1 MAREYGANAAEVAA
15 AHVAG
20 SFAAG
25 SGRLDDSLDDA
36 AAELDR
42 AFATAPDLA
51 ASLLR
56 RDAWRVLP
64 RAGADGAGDAFARY
78 FEHLRACR
86 VASGEDSAV
95 AARLA
100 AAATAAK
107 TLARVAPD
115 LRLADVFG
123 DEGDAPAEGARATLA
138 AMEDAAVAETKRGG
152 AAALRPDVVAKRA
165 DAFAD
170 AMRLVPSLVPG
181 VDPDDARVAVALAA
195 LAARHPP
202 QTRWNA
208 AKAALDRVRDPNRVA
223 ETVRFAA
230 TGGAHPFFREENL
243 FGEHRFREDRRETK
257 VATSLHSSPFA
268 AEAPLA
274 LRVVALAE
282 GAETLRRRVR
292 EGHPSEFEAG
302 TNADTI
308 SENDFDSRF
317 VSLAISLETR
327 RVALATAAATRD
339 AAPTVARA
347 SLQTL
352 EDAAAEHQPRFD
364 AAALARSWI
373 AAGERLGNVAAMLA
387 AARDEGVSLE
397 RTLGDADGSRE
408 SPLGKDEKVVVES
421 VESESTGSIITN
433 AAANAAR
440 DALDAAL
447 AALAEDPL
455 GDGDGA
461 VAARRV
467 VVDALGAEDAETKV
481 GETKT
486 EKGTSSSASALAA
499 LAAARRAAHA
509 TLRAFARGDAPR
521 AARGVAL
528 ELLGVVAGDDDSYP
542 AAAGGIGSTKAA
554 RVGAWGDWRRGGDD
568 DGGEKISGVGGTR
581 ARSAFPTTTIPRSR
595 RRCSRCERRRRR
607 RRSGC
612 PPTTSPTKPSPT
624 PTRRRRS
631 TPRSST
637 PPPRTPRAYA
647 RTTSPHSRVF

>member
-1 MAREYGANAAEVAA
+1 
-15 AHVAG
+15 
-20 SFAAG
+20 
-25 SGRLDDSLDDA
+25 
-36 AAELDR
+36 
-42 AFATAPDLA
+42 
-51 ASLLR
+51 
-56 RDAWRVLP
+56 
-64 RAGADGAGDAFARY
+64 
-78 FEHLRACR
+78 
-86 VASGEDSAV
+86 
-95 AARLA
+95 
-100 AAATAAK
+100 
-107 TLARVAPD
+107 
-115 LRLADVFG
+115 
-123 DEGDAPAEGARATLA
+123 
-138 AMEDAAVAETKRGG
+138 
-152 AAALRPDVVAKRA
+152 
-165 DAFAD
+165 
-170 AMRLVPSLVPG
+170 MRLVPSLVPG
-181 VDPDDARVAVALAA
+181 VDPDDAR
-195 LAARHPP
+195 ARRRARRARRETLPRRDG
-202 QTRWNA
+202 TR
-208 AKAALDRVRDPNRVA
+208 RRRRRSRSGPNRVA

-243 FGEHRFREDRRETK
+243 FGEDRFREDRRETK

-274 LRVVALAE
+274 LRVVALAD

-352 EDAAAEHQPRFD
+352 EDAAAEHQPQFD

-397 RTLGDADGSRE
+397 RTLGDADGSPE
-408 SPLGKDEKVVVES
+408 SPLGKYEKVVVES
-421 VESESTGSIITN
+421 VESESTESIITN

-486 EKGTSSSASALAA
+486 EKERHHPRVRSRRSRRRV
-499 LAAARRAAHA
+499 ARR
-509 TLRAFARGDAPR
+509 TRRFARSRAATR
-521 AARGVAL
+521 LAARGVAL
-528 ELLGVVAGDDDSYP
+528 ELSASSP
-542 AAAGGIGSTKAA
+542 ATTFVSRRRGGIGSEAA
-554 RVGAWGDWRRGGDD
+554 RVGAWGDWRR
-568 DGGEKISGVGGTR
+568 
-581 ARSAFPTTTIPRSR
+581 
-595 RRCSRCERRRRR
+595 RRRRR
-607 RRSGC
+607 R
-612 PPTTSPTKPSPT
+612 
-624 PTRRRRS
+624 
-631 TPRSST
+631 
-637 PPPRTPRAYA
+637 
-647 RTTSPHSRVF
+647 

>member
-1 MAREYGANAAEVAA
+1 
-15 AHVAG
+15 
-20 SFAAG
+20 
-25 SGRLDDSLDDA
+25 
-36 AAELDR
+36 
-42 AFATAPDLA
+42 
-51 ASLLR
+51 
-56 RDAWRVLP
+56 
-64 RAGADGAGDAFARY
+64 
-78 FEHLRACR
+78 
-86 VASGEDSAV
+86 
-95 AARLA
+95 
-100 AAATAAK
+100 
-107 TLARVAPD
+107 
-115 LRLADVFG
+115 
-123 DEGDAPAEGARATLA
+123 
-138 AMEDAAVAETKRGG
+138 
-152 AAALRPDVVAKRA
+152 
-165 DAFAD
+165 
-170 AMRLVPSLVPG
+170 MRLVPSLVPG

-243 FGEHRFREDRRETK
+243 FGEDRFREDRRETK
-257 VATSLHSSPFA
+257 VATSLHSSLFA
-268 AEAPLA
+268 AEAPSRF
-274 LRVVALAE
+274 RVVALAD

-421 VESESTGSIITN
+421 VESESTESIITN

-542 AAAGGIGSTKAA
+542 AAAGGIGSTKARASA
-554 RVGAWGDWRRGGDD
+554 RGAIGDAATTTEVRNSRA
-568 DGGEKISGVGGTR
+568 SGGTR